1 MPPPIIPPCL
11 VLLLLI
17 ALLGSLWT
25 GVLSTLIG
33 LREAMMV
40 GPFILLLMIVTV
52 LSTQRKIR
60 KLHED
65 PAHDR

>member
-1 MPPPIIPPCL
+1 MKSIG
-11 VLLLLI
+11 
-17 ALLGSLWT
+17 LLGGLWT